1 MTKLEIDWGAYK
13 KLRNKY
19 AHELSK
25 AVSDYKQKLF
35 DSLNDCSVSEKGWWR
50 TICVFFSGSKRKVPT
65 LQYADGSICT
75 DTKDKANLLN
85 KMFSS

>member
-25 AVSDYKQKLF
+25 AVSDYNKKLF
-35 DSLNDCSVSEKGWWR
+35 DSLNDCSV
-50 TICVFFSGSKRKVPT
+50 
-65 LQYADGSICT
+65 
-75 DTKDKANLLN
+75 
-85 KMFSS
+85 